1 MAAFGVNYNPS
12 AVMMRPP
19 GVAGQPYLG
28 TGKPPVNNVAPG
40 PTARPGPPASAGG
53 TLGAT
58 AIRATG
64 NTPGYDPSYAQ
75 NLATYGGGQFSGV
88 TSFNPFKL
96 STFPG
101 APTGGGNA
109 PIAGLPNTL
118 LSQAEGGQAFSW
130 NPPQASQTATAAP
143 GTNTVLNMNEWL
155 QQFLQGQQPGSAG
168 TQ

>member
-28 TGKPPVNNVAPG
+28 TGRPPANNVAPG
-40 PTARPGPPASAGG
+40 TTARPGPPASAGG

-58 AIRATG
+58 SIRPTSNA
-64 NTPGYDPSYAQ
+64 GYDPAYAQ
-75 NLATYGGGQFSGV
+75 NLATYAGGQFSGV
-88 TSFNPFKL
+88 TSFNPFNL

-109 PIAGLPNTL
+109 PVAGLPNTL
-118 LSQAEGGQAFSW
+118 LSQAQGGQAFSW
-130 NPPQASQTATAAP
+130 NPPAQQTQQDTAAP
-143 GTNTVLNMNEWL
+143 GTSTVLNMRDWL
-155 QQFLQGQQPGSAG
+155 NQFLSGRLLGAAG
-168 TQ
+168 T